1 MKKYLFLSLL
11 VLTLT
16 GCVSSKVFND
26 LESRYA
32 SLKGDY
38 NDQQI
43 VNGTLTKNLAD
54 LESKLFD
61 LNADLKNEQVALK
74 SNIEKLELLQNSYD
88 ALAENSDSELK
99 ERIAENEL
107 LLQKIGER
115 ENELEERITR
125 VEELETLISNQQE
138 AMQMLKK
145 TLTDALLNFEDK
157 GLTVEA
163 RDGKVYV
170 SMENKLLFKSGSWE
184 VENEG
189 KKAISSLG
197 KVLAENPDVS
207 ILIEGHT
214 DNVPY
219 QGKGPLKGNW
229 DLSTKRATSIVR
241 LLLTNKEILPQ
252 NLTAAG
258 RGEFLPV
265 APNSSKNGRA
275 INRRIE
281 VVLSPK
287 LDEITQL
294 LNTID

>member
-38 NDQQI
+38 NDQLI
-43 VNGTLTKNLAD
+43 VNGTLTKNLAN

-107 LLQKIGER
+107 LLKKIGER

-145 TLTDALLNFEDK
+145 TLADALLNFEDK

-184 VENEG
+184 VESEG

-197 KVLAENPDVS
+197 KVLAENPDIS

-229 DLSTKRATSIVR
+229 DLSTKRATSIVT
-241 LLLTNKEILPQ
+241 LLLTHKEILPQ

-265 APNSSKNGRA
+265 APNSSKDGRA

-294 LNTID
+294 LKTID

>member
-1 MKKYLFLSLL
+1 MKTYLFLSLFS
-11 VLTLT
+11 LTLT

-32 SLKGDY
+32 LLKGDF
-38 NDQQI
+38 NEQLI
-43 VNGTLTKNLAD
+43 VNDTLTKNLAN

-107 LLQKIGER
+107 LLKKIGER

-145 TLTDALLNFEDK
+145 TLADALLNFEDK

-184 VENEG
+184 VESEG

-219 QGKGPLKGNW
+219 QGKGPLEGNW
-229 DLSTKRATSIVR
+229 DLSTKRATSIVT

>member
-38 NDQQI
+38 NEQLILND
-43 VNGTLTKNLAD
+43 TLTKNLAD

-61 LNADLKNEQVALK
+61 LNTDLENEQAAIK
-74 SNIEKLELLQNSYD
+74 SNIEKLDQLQNSYD

-107 LLQKIGER
+107 LLKKIGER

-145 TLTDALLNFEDK
+145 TLADALLNFEDK

-184 VENEG
+184 VESEG

-229 DLSTKRATSIVR
+229 DLSTKRATSIVT
-241 LLLTNKEILPQ
+241 LLLTHKEILPQ

-265 APNSSKNGRA
+265 APNSSKDGRA

-294 LNTID
+294 LKTID

>member
-1 MKKYLFLSLL
+1 MKIYLFLSLFS
-11 VLTLT
+11 LTLT

-38 NDQQI
+38 NEQLI
-43 VNGTLTKNLAD
+43 VNDTLTKNLTD

-61 LNADLKNEQVALK
+61 LNTNLENEQAALK
-74 SNIEKLELLQNSYD
+74 SNIEKLDQLQNSYD

-115 ENELEERITR
+115 ESELEERITR

-145 TLTDALLNFEDK
+145 TLTNALLNFEDK

-184 VENEG
+184 VESEG
-189 KKAISSLG
+189 EKAITSLG
-197 KVLAENPDVS
+197 KVLAENPDIS

-229 DLSTKRATSIVR
+229 DLSTKRATSIVK
-241 LLLTNKEILPQ
+241 LLLINKEILPQ

>member
-38 NDQQI
+38 NDQLI
-43 VNGTLTKNLAD
+43 VNGTLTKNLAN

-184 VENEG
+184 VESEG

-197 KVLAENPDVS
+197 KVLAENPDIS

-229 DLSTKRATSIVR
+229 DLSTKRATSIVT
-241 LLLTNKEILPQ
+241 LLLTHKEILPQ

-265 APNSSKNGRA
+265 APNSSKDGRA

>member
-38 NDQQI
+38 NEQLILND
-43 VNGTLTKNLAD
+43 TLTKTLAD

-107 LLQKIGER
+107 LLKKIGER

-145 TLTDALLNFEDK
+145 TLADALLNFEDK

-184 VENEG
+184 VESEG

-219 QGKGPLKGNW
+219 QGKGPLEGNW
-229 DLSTKRATSIVR
+229 DLSTKRATSIVT
-241 LLLTNKEILPQ
+241 LLLTHKEILPQ

-265 APNSSKNGRA
+265 APNSSKDGRA

>member
-38 NDQQI
+38 NDQLI
-43 VNGTLTKNLAD
+43 VNGTLTKNLAN

-107 LLQKIGER
+107 LLKKIGER

-145 TLTDALLNFEDK
+145 TLADALLNFEDK

-184 VENEG
+184 VESEG

-197 KVLAENPDVS
+197 KVLAENPDIS

-229 DLSTKRATSIVR
+229 DLSTKRATSIVT
-241 LLLTNKEILPQ
+241 LLLTHKEILPQ